1 MKKKGVFNDLMSH
14 EHIKKV
20 HCSYLSKLEALK
32 WNNNKF
38 QHFKLCYQP
47 RLLNTKPTS
56 MHINEANKYSI
67 PFRSHREN
75 LEPTVS
81 TDYEFRKCVVRNSNA
96 LARTCTH
103 ILELSFL
110 LRVPREN
117 LHNLSKIIATS
128 ELQFWNF
135 HPYFS

>member
-1 MKKKGVFNDLMSH
+1 
-14 EHIKKV
+14 
-20 HCSYLSKLEALK
+20 
-32 WNNNKF
+32 
-38 QHFKLCYQP
+38 
-47 RLLNTKPTS
+47 

-81 TDYEFRKCVVRNSNA
+81 TDYEFRKCVVREENWYAGEGGGGIFNLEFIQRSDKNIYIWGIRSSKA

-110 LRVPREN
+110 LDHRE
-117 LHNLSKIIATS
+117 LFPVCREKICTTS
-128 ELQFWNF
+128 LRL
-135 HPYFS
+135 